1 MCIYNSGTRY
11 SIEQMEMINE
21 ARQLV
26 ADDQVMHTIADP
38 RHTHGEMRELMLCAL
53 SGRDIPDDATAGQR
67 TEIMRENRERVQARA
82 AEIQEAR
89 RLNSKARNISE
100 RTRAL

>member
-1 MCIYNSGTRY
+1 MCIDNSGTRY
-11 SIEQMEMINE
+11 SIEQMEIIDE

-26 ADDQVMHTIADP
+26 ADDQIIHIIVDP
-38 RHTHGEMRELMLCAL
+38 RHTHEEMRELMLCAL

-67 TEIMRENRERVQARA
+67 TEIMRDDRTRVQARA

-89 RLNSKARNISE
+89 RLNSKARNISD
-100 RTRAL
+100 RAKAL

>member
-1 MCIYNSGTRY
+1 MCIDSSGTRY
-11 SIEQMEMINE
+11 SIEQMEMIDE

-26 ADDQVMHTIADP
+26 ADDQIIHIIADP
-38 RHTHGEMRELMLCAL
+38 RHTHEEMRELMLCAL

-67 TEIMRENRERVQARA
+67 TEIMRDDRTRVQARA

-89 RLNSKARNISE
+89 RLNSKARNISD
-100 RTRAL
+100 RARAL